1 MTMEILGGLG
11 RKADSRGKTREV
23 KKITYTDYFKNRK
36 YREEKDPMAMDIDA
50 MSTEKQI
57 TLMRKGACFIC
68 EKPGHLAHDHD
79 EYMKKERKEDARGST
94 SFAPKKKNISE
105 IHALLQAL
113 SSEETKELLALQNK
127 AEEKKD
133 DDEDF

>member
-1 MTMEILGGLG
+1 MV
-11 RKADSRGKTREV
+11 S
-23 KKITYTDYFKNRK
+23 
-36 YREEKDPMAMDIDA
+36 
-50 MSTEKQI
+50 
-57 TLMRKGACFIC
+57 
-68 EKPGHLAHDHD
+68 HLHDHVLDHVTCWSSLLLQRDHD
-79 EYMKKERKEDARGST
+79 EYMKKERKENARGST

-113 SSEETKELLALQNK
+113 STEETKELLALQNK

>member
-1 MTMEILGGLG
+1 MEILGGLG

-23 KKITYTDYFKNRK
+23 KKITYMDYFKNRK

-50 MSTEKQI
+50 MSTEKRI

-68 EKPGHLAHDHD
+68 EKPGHLVAHDHN
-79 EYMKKERKEDARGST
+79 EYMKKERKENAQGST

-105 IHALLQAL
+105 IHALPQAL
-113 SSEETKELLALQNK
+113 STEETKELLALQNK